1 MSSGSTTSCFGRG
14 EFFNRGTNMSLN
26 RIYQGRVNCVE
37 IKNPDREAAKEK
49 PWLLYHSDLKT
60 AEALTTRIPAL
71 RTQVEQE
78 IAKRSKLSKAERE
91 QTPKSKG
98 LQEYEQL
105 RDEQRKGWQSILQE
119 HHKRFQDA
127 VNYYFAVFAA
137 MVSDNCCHKFWR
149 EYREV
154 VERNW
159 KKHSGRKG
167 SWPSPFAA
175 ICRAAGLKADA
186 SFKEFQETIFTL
198 TGSQA
203 TENQRFA
210 ALTDLFQAVDK
221 VTQMD
226 DDTENALAGEAQ
238 NLYGQEF
245 VTLAAQEM
253 DVPSKVTKG
262 TQKNQAAVLIGKV
275 RAGENL
281 TWDDVF
287 AFKTHPG
294 KKPWTSTQ
302 ATAKLNKAVSGL
314 IKNLKS
320 AMEKKAKAETIARSE
335 KGKTGLAEQKKQLE
349 GLVDSL
355 VAGRAIFVKWLAE
368 KTTILP
374 ADEPTRS
381 GRGAEKL
388 QSAMLL
394 ALRPDISAFR
404 DSFLYFNQNDSTAET
419 QTSDPCYEAR
429 HAGGIERPVFPQ
441 FLDLWCGRQNDK
453 SIGYGMWPHFEKAA
467 FMEAFNKIGQFHLT
481 GRKFD
486 DRLAEANTTISAA
499 ERELRENPE
508 SKLHLI
514 KAITEDLAEGIVG
527 EDGQERRYVIRD
539 RTLKSW
545 PKVRELWRGIIK
557 ENPTV
562 SAKELIVEQKK
573 LLRKFREK
581 VGGVAFFERLAEKDN
596 WDLWKSDNDALDRW
610 VEYEEALEERKH
622 LEEGVKFTPAHPER
636 SPRYFRWSE
645 SSNREHLPWQGMT
658 GQNPNTPIPFTVRV
672 DAFDFERKTT
682 IKLKL
687 HFSAPRLLR
696 NELRKEDEKLDAKN
710 PDVIALPPALRAVV
724 EKLGFQSDKHTF
736 AGTSVRL
743 APAPEDE
750 RNVQLV
756 FEYGFESKQLETA
769 WRRKFPF
776 DGYSSKDKPDTLIGL
791 RWPRENAKRLDW
803 QQNGKVQCLSVDL
816 GINNAAAYQV
826 MRAEI
831 VPSAATEAKGLY
843 HDITPANSPE
853 RWRVRSIANGLI
865 RLSGEDAIVYRPEFK
880 NRKPVPGSEA
890 FREELSGSAGRNAQP
905 NETAEAER
913 WFKELEKYGDNF
925 HQRHSKGAAHLSFP
939 QQNDELL
946 FGLSRLRSQLFRLHR
961 WAEHI
966 FGDESRTINPTKLQ
980 KIRERADKRRA
991 DALAQIS
998 ELEDD
1003 DPLILLK
1010 SVSPN
1015 HEALRT
1021 KLEELIDDYSAKFRE
1036 LLPKFADRILP
1047 TRNGEWKW
1055 DAAEGGWFSMQL
1067 DTKKER
1073 PEAWLAGQRG
1083 LNYERLRQLKEL
1095 RQFAQSLNHL
1105 CRHKFGRRYMAGRRE
1120 EIPEPF
1126 EGCRQALE
1134 DARNDRV
1141 KQIAHA
1147 IFAAAL
1153 GVELDTPPADKK
1165 EQKRIKSLHGVYRC
1179 LERGP
1184 VHFIALEQLKDFR
1197 TTDRQSRRENRQLA
1211 EWRHR
1216 EIHRVLKE
1224 LCQLVGMPIVYVKPT
1239 NTSRISG
1246 KDHSFGFRAEEVFPD
1261 DPRVANWRRI
1271 VKKEEHKEDVAD
1283 LDEFLRELGSFP
1295 ADKSLLRPREG
1306 GPVFV
1311 SLSGDVSERPNSV
1324 LAQADLNGAYRI
1336 GLRAISHRNCWL
1348 CQGMFYAS
1356 EKPKPSADSQED
1368 APLPKEAHGYFI
1380 IDRFKV
1386 FDRSGTHSGCD
1397 YPVIRDYPNLW
1408 DLVRGDLAISRCCE
1422 INRARIGKWE
1432 RSKDDVPM

>member
-1 MSSGSTTSCFGRG
+1 
-14 EFFNRGTNMSLN
+14 MSLN

-37 IKNPDREAAKEK
+37 IRNPDKEAAKEK
-49 PWLLYHSDLKT
+49 PWLLYHHDLKQA
-60 AEALTTRIPAL
+60 AELTERIPAL
-71 RTQVEQE
+71 RLQVQPE
-78 IAKRSKLSKAERE
+78 IESRAALSREERARK
-91 QTPKSKG
+91 QKTPELG
-98 LQEYEQL
+98 DYERL
-105 RDEQRKGWQSILQE
+105 RDEQRKEWQSILQE
-119 HHKRFQDA
+119 HHERFQDA

-137 MVSDNCCHKFWR
+137 MVSDICGHKFWR

-186 SFKEFQETIFTL
+186 SFKEFQDTIFTL
-198 TGSQA
+198 TGSLA
-203 TENQRFA
+203 TESQRFA
-210 ALTDLFQAVDK
+210 ALTDLFQAVDR
-221 VTQMD
+221 VTQTD
-226 DDTENALAGEAQ
+226 DDTENALAGEAN

-294 KKPWTSTQ
+294 KKSWTSTQ
-302 ATAKLNKAVSGL
+302 ATAKLNKAVSAL

-320 AMEKKAKAETIARSE
+320 AIEKKAKAETTARSE
-335 KGKTGLAEQKKQLE
+335 KGKTGLAEQKKQIG
-349 GLVDSL
+349 GLLDSL
-355 VAGRAIFVKWLAE
+355 VAGQTIFEKWLAE

-381 GRGAEKL
+381 GRGAEKM

-404 DSFLYFNQNDSTAET
+404 DTFLYFNQNDSTAET

-441 FLDLWCGRQNDK
+441 FLDLWCGQQKDK
-453 SIGYGMWPHFEKAA
+453 SIGYGKWAHFEKAA
-467 FMEAFNKIGQFHLT
+467 FKEAFNKIGQFHLT

-486 DRLAEANTTISAA
+486 DRLAEANVTISAV

-539 RTLKSW
+539 RTLKNW
-545 PKVRELWRGIIK
+545 PKVRARWRELLK
-557 ENPTV
+557 ENANVT
-562 SAKELIVEQKK
+562 AKELVVEKNALQKK
-573 LLRKFREK
+573 LREK
-581 VGGVAFFERLAEKDN
+581 FGSAALFEKLAEEN
-596 WDLWKSDNDALDRW
+596 YWSLWNSSDDALDRW
-610 VEYEEALEERKH
+610 VKYEDALEERTH
-622 LEEGVKFTPAHPER
+622 LQKGIKFTPAHPEK

-658 GQNPNTPIPFTVRV
+658 GQNPNKPKPFTVRV
-672 DAFDFERKTT
+672 DAFDFDRKTT

-696 NELRKEDEKLDAKN
+696 NELRKEDEKLDAEN

-724 EKLGFQSDKHTF
+724 QKLGLQSDKHTF

-743 APAPEDE
+743 APMPDDK

-756 FEYGFESKQLETA
+756 FEYGFECKQLETA
-769 WRRKFPF
+769 WRKKFPF

-791 RWPRENAKRLDW
+791 RWPRDNAKRLDW
-803 QQNGKVQCLSVDL
+803 QQAERIQCLAVDL

-831 VPSAATEAKGLY
+831 VPSQATETKGLF

-865 RLSGEDAIVYRPEFK
+865 RLSGEDAWVYRDVREDDRREGS
-880 NRKPVPGSEA
+880 RKLRKAIEQLPPGQSKT
-890 FREELSGSAGRNAQP
+890 FLPELSGSAGRNAQP
-905 NETAEAER
+905 DEIDEAER
-913 WFKELEKYGDNF
+913 WFKDLEKFGDNF

-966 FGDESRTINPTKLQ
+966 FGDDPRIANPAKKQ

-991 DALAQIS
+991 EALAQIS

-1003 DPLILLK
+1003 DPLKLLK
-1010 SVSPN
+1010 SLTSN
-1015 HEALRT
+1015 HGELRT
-1021 KLEELIDDYSAKFRE
+1021 KLEGLIDDYLAKFKE

-1047 TRNGEWKW
+1047 THKGEWKW
-1055 DAAEGGWFSMQL
+1055 NVAEGGWFSMQL
-1067 DTKKER
+1067 DTNKER

-1083 LNYERLRQLKEL
+1083 LSYERLRQLKEL

-1105 CRHKFGRRYMAGRRE
+1105 CRHKFARRYMAGRRE

-1184 VHFIALEQLKDFR
+1184 VNFIALEQLGDYK

-1271 VKKEEHKEDVAD
+1271 VKKEEKKEDVAD
-1283 LDEFLRELGSFP
+1283 LDEFLRQLESIP

-1324 LAQADLNGAYRI
+1324 LSQADLNGAYRI

-1368 APLPKEAHGYFI
+1368 ASLPKEDHGCFI
-1380 IDRFKV
+1380 IDRFTK
-1386 FDRSGTHSGCD
+1386 FAKSATHSGCD

-1408 DLVRGDLAISRCCE
+1408 DLVRGDLAISRCSE
-1422 INRARIGKWE
+1422 INRARIEKWE
-1432 RSKDDVPM
+1432 RSKDNVLM

>member
-1 MSSGSTTSCFGRG
+1 
-14 EFFNRGTNMSLN
+14 MSLN

-78 IAKRSKLSKAERE
+78 IAKRSKLSKTERE
-91 QTPKSKG
+91 QTPKSKE

-105 RDEQRKGWQSILQE
+105 RDEQRKEWQSILQE
-119 HHKRFQDA
+119 HHERFQNA

-137 MVSDNCCHKFWR
+137 MVSDNCSHKFWR

-159 KKHSGRKG
+159 QKHSGRKG

-186 SFKEFQETIFTL
+186 SFKEFRDTVFTL

-203 TENQRFA
+203 TESQRFA

-221 VTQMD
+221 VTQTD

-253 DVPSKVTKG
+253 NVPSKVTKG
-262 TQKNQAAVLIGKV
+262 AQKNQAAVLIEKV

-281 TWDDVF
+281 TWEDVF

-302 ATAKLNKAVSGL
+302 ATAKLNKAVSAL

-320 AMEKKAKAETIARSE
+320 AIAKKAKAETTARSE
-335 KGKTGLAEQKKQLE
+335 KGKTGLAEQKRQLE

-355 VAGRAIFVKWLAE
+355 VAGQAIFEKWLAE

-381 GRGAEKL
+381 GRGAEKM

-404 DSFLYFNQNDSTAET
+404 DTFLYFNLNDSTAET
-419 QTSDPCYEAR
+419 QTSDLCYEAR

-441 FLDLWCGRQNDK
+441 FLDLWCGQQKDK
-453 SIGYGMWPHFEKAA
+453 SIGYGKWAHFEKAA

-486 DRLAEANTTISAA
+486 DRLAKANVTISAA

-527 EDGQERRYVIRD
+527 EDGQERRYTIRD
-539 RTLKSW
+539 RTLKNW
-545 PKVRELWRGIIK
+545 PKIRARWRELLK
-557 ENPTV
+557 ENANVT
-562 SAKELIVEQKK
+562 AKELVVEKNALQKK
-573 LLRKFREK
+573 LREK
-581 VGGVAFFERLAEKDN
+581 FGSAALFEKLAEKN
-596 WDLWKSDNDALDRW
+596 YWSLWNSSDDALDRW
-610 VEYEEALEERKH
+610 VRYEDALEERTH
-622 LEEGVKFTPAHPER
+622 LQEGIKFTPAHPEK

-658 GQNPNTPIPFTVRV
+658 GQHPNNPEPFTVRV
-672 DAFDFERKTT
+672 DAFDFERKTP
-682 IKLKL
+682 IKLLL
-687 HFSAPRLLR
+687 HFIAPRLLR
-696 NELRKEDEKLDAKN
+696 NELRKEGEKLDAQN
-710 PDVIALPPALRAVV
+710 PDVIALPPALCAIV
-724 EKLGFQSDKHTF
+724 EKLGLQSDKHTF

-743 APAPEDE
+743 APIPEND

-756 FEYGFESKQLETA
+756 FEYGFECKQLETA
-769 WRRKFPF
+769 WRGKFPF

-791 RWPRENAKRLDW
+791 RWPRDNAKRLDW
-803 QQNGKVQCLSVDL
+803 QQAEKIQCLAVDL

-831 VPSAATEAKGLY
+831 VPSVATETKGLF
-843 HDITPANSPE
+843 HDITPANSAE
-853 RWRVRSIANGLI
+853 RWRVRSVANGLI

-905 NETAEAER
+905 DEIVEAEG
-913 WFKELEKYGDNF
+913 WFKDLEKYGDNF
-925 HQRHSKGAAHLSFP
+925 HQRHLKGAANLSFP
-939 QQNDELL
+939 EQNDELL

-961 WAEHI
+961 WSEHI
-966 FGDESRTINPTKLQ
+966 FGDNPRIANSAKKQ
-980 KIRERADKRRA
+980 KIRERAEKRRVE
-991 DALAQIS
+991 ALAQIS

-1003 DPLILLK
+1003 DPLKALK
-1010 SVSPN
+1010 SLTSN
-1015 HEALRT
+1015 LEELRT
-1021 KLEELIDDYSAKFRE
+1021 KLEGLIDDYLAKFKE

-1047 TRNGEWKW
+1047 TREGEWKW
-1055 DAAEGGWFSMQL
+1055 DVAEGGWFAMRLDAMQP
-1067 DTKKER
+1067 R
-1073 PEAWLAGQRG
+1073 PTAWLAGQRG
-1083 LNYERLRQLKEL
+1083 LSYERLRQLKEL

-1105 CRHKFGRRYMAGRRE
+1105 CRHKFAKRYVAGRRE

-1184 VHFIALEQLKDFR
+1184 VNFIALEQLGDYK

-1224 LCQLVGMPIVYVKPT
+1224 LCQLVGMPIVYVKPKH
-1239 NTSRISG
+1239 TSSISG
-1246 KDHSFGFRAEEVFPD
+1246 KDHSFGFRAEEVFSG
-1261 DPRVANWRRI
+1261 DPRVANWRRV
-1271 VKKEEHKEDVAD
+1271 VKKEEKKEDVAD
-1283 LDEFLRELGSFP
+1283 LDEFLRQLESIP
-1295 ADKSLLRPREG
+1295 ADKSLLRRREG

-1324 LAQADLNGAYRI
+1324 LSQADLNAAYRI
-1336 GLRAISHRNCWL
+1336 GLLAISHRNCWL
-1348 CQGMFYAS
+1348 CQGMFYAR
-1356 EKPKPSADSQED
+1356 ETANSAATSQED
-1368 APLPKEAHGYFI
+1368 ASLPKEAHGYFI
-1380 IDRFKV
+1380 IDRFKKFEKSAV
-1386 FDRSGTHSGCD
+1386 HSGCD
-1397 YPVIRDYPNLW
+1397 YPVIRDYSHLW
-1408 DLVRGDLAISRCCE
+1408 DLVRGDLAISRCRE
-1422 INRARIGKWE
+1422 INIARIAKWE
-1432 RSKDDVPM
+1432 RNKDDVPM